1 MITSSL
7 ISSEEDLAVKDPL
20 FVDIIS
26 KSNGKKYLEVQVQD
40 TGVGI
45 KEEDQCKLFKL
56 FGFLD
61 TTKAV
66 NSRGIGL
73 GLHISKKICKMYD
86 GDIICRSQFGVGSNF
101 IFIIALCNPSDLS
114 ETEGPVKRI
123 MNPL

>member
-1 MITSSL
+1 MNLLANAVKFTPFSGEVMITSSL

-20 FVDIIS
+20 FVDILS
-26 KSNGKKYLEVQVQD
+26 KSNGKKYLEVQVHD

-61 TTKAV
+61 TSKAV

-73 GLHISKKICKMYD
+73 GLHISKKICKMFD
-86 GDIICRSQFGVGSNF
+86 GDIICRS
-101 IFIIALCNPSDLS
+101 
-114 ETEGPVKRI
+114 
-123 MNPL
+123 